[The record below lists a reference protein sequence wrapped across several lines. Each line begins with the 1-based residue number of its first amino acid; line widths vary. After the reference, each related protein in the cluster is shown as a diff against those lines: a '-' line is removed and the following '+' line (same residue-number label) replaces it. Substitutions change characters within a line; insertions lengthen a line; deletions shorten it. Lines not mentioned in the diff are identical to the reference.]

1 MYFGK
6 LCEKEA
12 KKRSFFLWFC
22 DLFAQA
28 DSSIEFS
35 MICSRA
41 AAPGKGE
48 PMARF
53 KAAPGLSGAK
63 AENWVCQ
70 AFLKMSQKIFKIG
83 PDGFGAY
90 LL

>member
-53 KAAPGLSGAK
+53 KAAPDLSGAK
-63 AENWVCQ
+63 AENWGLTKPEKTNIIEKHEI
-70 AFLKMSQKIFKIG
+70 AF
-83 PDGFGAY
+83 
-90 LL
+90 

>member
-41 AAPGKGE
+41 AASGKGE

-63 AENWVCQ
+63 AENWVLTKSEKTNIIEKHEI
-70 AFLKMSQKIFKIG
+70 AF
-83 PDGFGAY
+83 
-90 LL
+90 